1 MDKLKEAFG
10 KAWAWLKLNWKWLIF
25 PLGVLLY
32 VVGRLSSRGNITVVS
47 PGLTGHEEVDEK
59 LKAEAEQKKQAAD
72 NKAAE
77 QLTGIET
84 GRRATATAETARQI
98 KEVEAAQGDPDKVN
112 DLLKKVGKDIRE
124 GK

>member
-1 MDKLKEAFG
+1 MDKLKEKLGA
-10 KAWAWLKLNWKWLIF
+10 AWAWLKLNWKWLLF

-32 VVGRLSSRGNITVVS
+32 VVGRVSARSNTTVVS
-47 PGLTGHEEVDEK
+47 PGLTEHEGVDEK
-59 LKAEAEQKKQAAD
+59 LKAEAAQKKQAAD

-77 QLTGIET
+77 QLNGIEAD
-84 GRRATATAETARQI
+84 RRAVANAETERQL
-98 KEVEAAQGDPDKVN
+98 KAVEAAQGDPDKVN